1 MLNLNAQYIAKTDFA
16 PLATAVQMEE
26 EGQAMVY
33 IKEDGKTVV
42 QPSAGVKG
50 ETFAGFSMSRAIPPH
65 WLPKVEE
72 FFFDKNDPVYRCVR
86 VPVAGKYLI
95 TIDGAKA
102 TVATNGSKP
111 ADAGHADLVREELRL
126 ADADHGKKIAIQ
138 YMYEPTVNEALEA
151 TGDLPHGGL
160 AGNKMGQCGLIV
172 LGQIATSCFDASCDW
187 TDVLH
192 PNLGPDGILTVGGN
206 GELLHNVVVQ
216 NAPSAE
222 QEFLVLKVKS
232 V

>member
-1 MLNLNAQYIAKTDFA
+1 MKLLHTLLLSSVLVITGCATTSSVDPMYPNG
-16 PLATAVQMEE
+16 PLKPL
-26 EGQAMVY
+26 GQGR
-33 IKEDGKTVV
+33 IGNSE
-42 QPSAGVKG
+42 
-50 ETFAGFSMSRAIPPH
+50 
-65 WLPKVEE
+65 
-72 FFFDKNDPVYRCVR
+72 
-86 VPVAGKYLI
+86 VA
-95 TIDGAKA
+95 
-102 TVATNGSKP
+102 S
-111 ADAGHADLVREELRL
+111 
-126 ADADHGKKIAIQ
+126 
-138 YMYEPTVNEALEA
+138 LEA